1 MYYLPRKIFFLQF
14 TIREEFFP
22 KMVRE
27 YEKPFAEEWSK
38 KERKEVLYIQ
48 IVDHS

>member
-1 MYYLPRKIFFLQF
+1 M
-14 TIREEFFP
+14 EH
-22 KMVRE
+22 E
-27 YEKPFAEEWSK
+27 YEKPFAEEGSK